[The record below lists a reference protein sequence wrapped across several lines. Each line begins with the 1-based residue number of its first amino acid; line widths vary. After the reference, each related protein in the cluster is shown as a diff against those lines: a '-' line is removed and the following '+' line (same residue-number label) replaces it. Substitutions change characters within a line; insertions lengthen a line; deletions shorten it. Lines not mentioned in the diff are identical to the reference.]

1 MVTSNAIKGCVLSRK
16 KWRLA
21 IRTWVFYF
29 EKWLIWGRG
38 DGALVRALTF
48 HHCGL
53 GSILGPGV
61 KCGLSFFLVL
71 VLAPRVFLWVLWFF
85 FLHKNQHFKFQ
96 FDLETVDRK
105 SHLMDRELPKL
116 LLLSSSSLLLS
127 VSYLV
132 LFVLFPATQQ
142 FIGQR
147 LLRIRWIQLGS
158 HLLSMPEHFAMEIM
172 IGKYNVLWLFIQSN
186 LDYPDLLIIW
196 TCFSGPIFQ

>member
-1 MVTSNAIKGCVLSRK
+1 MANIKKFVSVGRIYLICCWTFENVDKNVSWHSHVLQNRYLMVTSNAIEGCVLSRK
-16 KWRLA
+16 KWCLA
-21 IRTWVFYF
+21 MRTSVFYF

-38 DGALVRALTF
+38 DGAVVRALTF

-105 SHLMDRELPKL
+105 SHLMDRELL
-116 LLLSSSSLLLS
+116 N
-127 VSYLV
+127 YYCYHHHHYYY
-132 LFVLFPATQQ
+132 QYH
-142 FIGQR
+142 I
-147 LLRIRWIQLGS
+147 
-158 HLLSMPEHFAMEIM
+158 
-172 IGKYNVLWLFIQSN
+172 
-186 LDYPDLLIIW
+186 
-196 TCFSGPIFQ
+196 